1 MADRSKIEWTEA
13 SWNPVRGCSIVSPGC
28 TNCYAMKMAHRF
40 SGKGKAYDGLT
51 KLTKGGPVWT
61 GKVSLHPELLDWPL
75 RRRKP
80 LRIFVNSMSDLFHED
95 VPDEFIRAVWCT
107 MFDTP
112 QHTYQI
118 LTKRPQRML
127 EYLLPRLSIGGI
139 IAKPLDNVWLGVSVE
154 DQARADERIPL
165 LLQTPA
171 AVRWI
176 SAEPLLGPISF
187 EGCWVEYADPAIHEN
202 WLERLD
208 WIVVGGESG
217 PGARPMQLDWVR
229 SLRDQCHAV
238 GTPFFLKQ
246 LGRWPIATKDEGY
259 PWAQLHDDAGAP
271 IGEWGLD
278 GKSRKGGDPAEWPQ
292 DLRIREYP
300 R

>member
-1 MADRSKIEWTEA
+1 MVKSSCRFAW
-13 SWNPVRGCSIVSPGC
+13 RGV
-28 TNCYAMKMAHRF
+28 YE
-40 SGKGKAYDGLT
+40 GLT
-51 KLTKGGPVWT
+51 KMSKGGPVWT

-75 RRRKP
+75 RRKKP

-95 VPDEFIRAVWCT
+95 VPDDFIRAVWCT

-118 LTKRPQRML
+118 LTKRPRRML
-127 EYLLPRLSIGGI
+127 EYLLPRLSICGI

-176 SAEPLLGPISF
+176 SAEPLLGEVKLRTEWLKCP
-187 EGCWVEYADPAIHEN
+187 GGVEYGRGFNQTAVHAGCCEKHS
-202 WLERLD
+202 RLQ
-208 WIVVGGESG
+208 WVVAGGESG
-217 PGARPMQLDWVR
+217 PGARPLQLDWMR
-229 SLRDQCHAV
+229 SFRDQCHAAR
-238 GTPFFLKQ
+238 TPFFLKQ

-259 PWAQLHDDAGAP
+259 PWAQLHDDVGVP

-278 GKSRKGGDPAEWPQ
+278 GKSRKGGDPTEWPQ

-300 R
+300 